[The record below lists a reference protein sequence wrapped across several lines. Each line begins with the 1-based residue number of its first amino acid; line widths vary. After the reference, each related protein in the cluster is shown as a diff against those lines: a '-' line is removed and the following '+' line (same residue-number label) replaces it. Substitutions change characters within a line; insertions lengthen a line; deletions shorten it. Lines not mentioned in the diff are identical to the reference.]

1 MHTCACA
8 GYLNKIKEDTIRPAL
23 LKPVSSPTS
32 DFRSAVNRA
41 MTDINKALNGS
52 KVNLKVTFRNYMKA
66 IAVAYFDKAVEH
78 FNEEIKKKFDSLP
91 ITVPVP
97 KIHVDSRLASCGT
110 EALFDQIYSTT
121 DSAVQI
127 IDLLQN
133 IARAVGVIQQVNS
146 FRCLQNT

>member
-1 MHTCACA
+1 
-8 GYLNKIKEDTIRPAL
+8 
-23 LKPVSSPTS
+23 
-32 DFRSAVNRA
+32 
-41 MTDINKALNGS
+41 
-52 KVNLKVTFRNYMKA
+52 MKA
-66 IAVAYFDKAVEH
+66 IAVAYFDKAVEY

-97 KIHVDSRLASCGT
+97 TIHVDSRLASCGT

-121 DSAVQI
+121 DPAVQI